1 MFYRHTIVKRFGVIL
16 LLVCSLFL
24 LESNVPVLFV
34 RRSSMHE
41 YILHEI
47 NFHNYT
53 LYYKHIMLPDLSMC
67 NGLQDVVF
75 KDDSRIIRATASG
88 DNTSPSIK
96 SSAVNGRRAEIRNLL
111 MVATVLSTVNRWE
124 ARRAIRETWASKE
137 ESQSMKDGRVV
148 VFFLISE
155 PNSTYELFMLHE
167 EQQNYRDLIVT
178 DLKESYEN
186 LVLKVY
192 ASIVFHQQ
200 YCPVAPFLMKI
211 DDDVGIHLDRMFRL
225 WTMDARDTKSLYC
238 QVLSDTTPERRSYH
252 KWYMPYEKWP
262 DSFYP
267 DYCNGPMYV
276 MGKAA
281 GQNILDKAQIFAPM
295 SLEDLFYT
303 GVVAESAEV
312 RKVNWSRN
320 IVNTAQKFWKGQLQC
335 DESNRRLLFSVHSL
349 KKPEN
354 LRKGFQLMKNYLCYT
369 PPSDE
374 QRNTPREES

>member
-1 MFYRHTIVKRFGVIL
+1 
-16 LLVCSLFL
+16 
-24 LESNVPVLFV
+24 
-34 RRSSMHE
+34 
-41 YILHEI
+41 
-47 NFHNYT
+47 
-53 LYYKHIMLPDLSMC
+53 
-67 NGLQDVVF
+67 
-75 KDDSRIIRATASG
+75 
-88 DNTSPSIK
+88 
-96 SSAVNGRRAEIRNLL
+96 

-200 YCPVAPFLMKI
+200 YCPVAPFLMKV

-238 QVLSDTTPERRSYH
+238 QVLSDTIPERRSYH

-354 LRKGFQLMKNYLCYT
+354 LRKGFQLMKNYLCHT